1 MNLPFWT
8 IFCYVIIIRIVI
20 QLILK
25 DNYNNDNNIL
35 ICVMHFSRAWPD
47 YMDTQA
53 RRRFVLRL
61 IILRN
66 ALMRREFYGIRQR
79 PSERGI
85 LSEITILLYFVI
97 DLLLSP

>member
-25 DNYNNDNNIL
+25 NNYNNDNNIF
-35 ICVMHFSRAWPD
+35 ICVMHFSRAWSD
-47 YMDTQA
+47 YMNTQA

-66 ALMRREFYGIRQR
+66 ALMRREFYGIRQW

-85 LSEITILLYFVI
+85 LSEITVLLYFVI
-97 DLLLSP
+97 DLLLLP